1 MQTRQDGGT
10 LNLFQCPGRR
20 GRRDHGDDI
29 GEELTVTLHG
39 AEDRTVAIEGSAI
52 HAERLTGRLHADIG
66 SQTHSGVHAC
76 FPAVSS

>member
-10 LNLFQCPGRR
+10 LNRFHCPGRR

-29 GEELTVTLHG
+29 GEELTFTLHG
-39 AEDRTVAIEGSAI
+39 AEDRTVAIERSAI

-66 SQTHSGVHAC
+66 SQIYSGVHAC